1 MSVDRS
7 VRLPPTVA
15 AVAATPLVRE
25 GLGAVIRQA
34 GLRWLGAVAT
44 PRQALAGLRRVCPD
58 VVLVDSAV
66 DPRGLLIGELARP
79 GRVRTVLCLVGDD
92 RRADFPRVGRTAGA
106 RALVPL
112 DAEPAELVSLILR
125 VHRGG
130 HAAVIPTVRAV
141 PVTEDVQAADDVDC
155 GEPLSPRQTEVLE
168 LIAAGLAS
176 AAIAES
182 LELSVETVRTHV
194 KAILR
199 RLGARDRAH
208 AVSIAYRSGLLTRHT
223 VP

>member
-1 MSVDRS
+1 MSVDLPVR
-7 VRLPPTVA
+7 RLPPTVA

-25 GLGAVIRQA
+25 GLGSVIRQA
-34 GLRWLGAVAT
+34 GLRWLGAAAT

-66 DPRGLLIGELARP
+66 DPRGVLIGELARP
-79 GRVRTVLCLVGDD
+79 GRVRTVLGLVSDD
-92 RRADFPRVGRTAGA
+92 RPATDFRRVGRTAGA

-112 DAEPAELVSLILR
+112 DADPAELVNLILR

-130 HAAVIPTVRAV
+130 HVPVRAV
-141 PVTEDVQAADDVDC
+141 SAAEDEPATADVDH

-176 AAIAES
+176 ADIAES

-208 AVSIAYRSGLLTRHT
+208 AVSIAFRSGLLARHP